1 MSFCSQLKA
10 ELLSLSDVKPCCA
23 LAETYGLLLFGKMFS
38 KREVYLS
45 TENSEV
51 ADKYKNVAERL
62 GETEVKYTRS
72 KSGKCKVSVEN
83 PEGRLKILEAFGLSG
98 NERSRR
104 VNWANISEDCC
115 FGAFLRGVF
124 LACGTINDPEKNYH
138 IEFSVPYSLRN
149 DLIRIFEE
157 VDLNAKEIKRNGQN
171 ILYFKDSDDI
181 VTLLTLMGANDS
193 ALEYIGVKV
202 FKDVRN
208 NVNRRTNFE
217 NANLDRTVNA
227 SLRQTQAIEKLK
239 REGNFEKL
247 SPELKK
253 IAVLRLENPELSLQQ
268 IGQMLDPPLSRSGVN
283 HRLQKILNYA
293 E

>member
-1 MSFCSQLKA
+1 M
-10 ELLSLSDVKPCCA
+10 
-23 LAETYGLLLFGKMFS
+23 
-38 KREVYLS
+38 
-45 TENSEV
+45 
-51 ADKYKNVAERL
+51 
-62 GETEVKYTRS
+62 
-72 KSGKCKVSVEN
+72 
-83 PEGRLKILEAFGLSG
+83 
-98 NERSRR
+98 
-104 VNWANISEDCC
+104 
-115 FGAFLRGVF
+115 
-124 LACGTINDPEKNYH
+124 
-138 IEFSVPYSLRN
+138 
-149 DLIRIFEE
+149 
-157 VDLNAKEIKRNGQN
+157 
-171 ILYFKDSDDI
+171 LYFKDSDEI

-268 IGQMLDPPLSRSGVN
+268 IGQMLEPPLSRSGVN

>member
-1 MSFCSQLKA
+1 
-10 ELLSLSDVKPCCA
+10 
-23 LAETYGLLLFGKMFS
+23 
-38 KREVYLS
+38 
-45 TENSEV
+45 
-51 ADKYKNVAERL
+51 
-62 GETEVKYTRS
+62 
-72 KSGKCKVSVEN
+72 
-83 PEGRLKILEAFGLSG
+83 
-98 NERSRR
+98 
-104 VNWANISEDCC
+104 
-115 FGAFLRGVF
+115 
-124 LACGTINDPEKNYH
+124 
-138 IEFSVPYSLRN
+138 
-149 DLIRIFEE
+149 
-157 VDLNAKEIKRNGQN
+157 
-171 ILYFKDSDDI
+171 
-181 VTLLTLMGANDS
+181 MGANDS